1 MEVSGLAIFVVEE
14 GDGGDGKGGLLLLL
28 LLLGIVVAGAAAT
41 LALLAVALVA
51 HLASFMFWKLSDFQ
65 NSKNSRSLNFSLLF
79 LFLLEL

>member
-1 MEVSGLAIFVVEE
+1 MEVSGLAMFVVEE
-14 GDGGDGKGGLLLLL
+14 GDGGDGKGGLLLLLL

-51 HLASFMFWKLSDFQ
+51 HLASFIFCK
-65 NSKNSRSLNFSLLF
+65 NSKSQNFSLLF